1 MILEGFRD
9 QIPIPGEISCPGMV
23 SDPRNLNFLLRPE
36 ISLWMNFFIENITL
50 IQILQARILGRVP
63 FPEART

>member
-9 QIPIPGEISCPGMV
+9 QIQIPGEISCPGMV
-23 SDPRNLNFLLRPE
+23 SDPRGLSFLLRPE
-36 ISLWMNFFIENITL
+36 ISLWMNFFIKNITL

>member
-1 MILEGFRD
+1 MILAGFRD
-9 QIPIPGEISCPGMV
+9 QIRIPGEICCPGMV
-23 SDPRNLNFLLRPE
+23 SDPRNLNFSLRPE
-36 ISLWMNFFIENITL
+36 ISLWMNFFIKNITL